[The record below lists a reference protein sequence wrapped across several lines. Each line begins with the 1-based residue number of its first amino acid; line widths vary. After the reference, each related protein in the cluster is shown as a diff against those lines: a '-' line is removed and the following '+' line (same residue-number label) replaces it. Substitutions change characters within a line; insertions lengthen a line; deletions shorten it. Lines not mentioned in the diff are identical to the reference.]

1 MLRVGLTGTVG
12 AGKST
17 VAGLFERWGACRLDA
32 DRLAREAVA
41 PGTRGLVAIREA
53 FGDGV
58 LDEAGALDRDA
69 MRERVFRDDEAR
81 RSLEAIVHPE
91 VRRLIEERAERARAE
106 GCGILVVEVPLL
118 FERGMEDAVDLV
130 VVVDAP
136 RDERRRRIAEERGV
150 DGDTFRA
157 IERAQWAAE
166 RKREAADVVLDNDGT
181 LERLEEVARAA
192 WRRIERRTEAGR

>member
-41 PGTRGLVAIREA
+41 PGTRGLEAIREA

-69 MRERVFRDDEAR
+69 MRERVFGDDEAR
-81 RSLEAIVHPE
+81 RRLEAIVHPE
-91 VRRLIEERAERARAE
+91 VRRLIEERAERARTE

-118 FERGMEDAVDLV
+118 LEGGMEDAFDLV

-136 RDERRRRIAEERGV
+136 RDERRRRVAEGRGV

-157 IERAQWAAE
+157 IERAQWPAA
-166 RKREAADVVLDNDGT
+166 RKREAADVVVDNEGS
-181 LERLEEVARAA
+181 LERLEEAARAA
-192 WRRIERRTEAGR
+192 WRRIERRTEARR